1 MKSHTWITIGILA
14 GLVAGT
20 VVGQMLFDPDFD
32 PAVDPDSAHK
42 HATALFY
49 FVFGGKTLFMGLL
62 KMLIVPL
69 IISSVIVGVTSLGDV
84 RKLGGVGIA
93 TVVYYFSTMLIA
105 VTVGLCLVSFLRP
118 GDGFD
123 LEPVQQAADVAFE
136 ARQERIE
143 QGPGGIG
150 PALLRIVAS
159 MIPSNPFAAFAD
171 PGIAALP
178 TITFSLFFGV
188 VLTTIGERSKPVIE
202 LFRAVFEVMMKMV
215 HIVIMLAPLGVFCL
229 LAWTVSRIGVGVFLG
244 AMAKY
249 MSTVLL
255 GLGVHGLIVL
265 PLILWLFTRV
275 NPLKFASKMREAL
288 LTAFGTDSSSAT
300 LPVTIECA
308 TEQAGCSK
316 KASGFVLPLGATINM
331 DGTALYEAV
340 AVVFLAQVFGLELG
354 LEQAIIV
361 ALTATLAA
369 VGAAGIPEAGLVTM
383 VIVIAAVNQNVLEG
397 DPTTAT
403 IPIAAVGLII
413 GVDRILD
420 MCRTTVNV
428 WGDAVGARIITRIAP
443 DSPES
448 SDAPPQDATA

>member
-1 MKSHTWITIGILA
+1 MKSHTWITIGILV
-14 GLVAGT
+14 GLVAGA
-20 VVGQMLFDPDFD
+20 VVGQLLFDPNFN
-32 PAVDPDSAHK
+32 PAIDPDSAHR

-49 FVFGGKTLFMGLL
+49 FQFGGKKLFMALL

-84 RKLGGVGIA
+84 RKLGGVGVA
-93 TVVYYFSTMLIA
+93 TLVYYFSTMLIA
-105 VTVGLCLVSFLRP
+105 VTLGLCLVSLIKP
-118 GDGFD
+118 GVGFD
-123 LEPVQQAADVAFE
+123 LDTSRQAADVAYQARE
-136 ARQERIE
+136 AQIA
-143 QGPGGIG
+143 QGPGGIV
-150 PALLRIVAS
+150 PALLGIVQQ
-159 MIPSNPFAAFAD
+159 MIPANPLAAFAD
-171 PGIAALP
+171 PGIKALP

-188 VLTTIGERSKPVIE
+188 VLTTIGKRAEPVIE
-202 LFRAVFEVMMKMV
+202 LFRAIFDVMMKMV
-215 HIVIMLAPLGVFCL
+215 HLVIMLAPLGVFCL
-229 LAWTVSRIGVGVFLG
+229 LAWTVARIGVGVFIG
-244 AMAKY
+244 AMARY

-255 GLGVHGLIVL
+255 GLGIHGIIIL
-265 PLILWLFTRV
+265 PLVLWVFARV
-275 NPLKFASKMREAL
+275 NPLKFVSQMREAL

-340 AVVFLAQVFGLELG
+340 AVVFLAQVYGLHLG

-383 VIVIAAVNQNVLEG
+383 VIVIAAVNDNVLKG
-397 DPTTAT
+397 DPSHAT

-420 MCRTTVNV
+420 MCRTVVNV

-443 DSPES
+443 DETEG
-448 SDAPPQDATA
+448 A